1 MHMPAEIQHRL
12 RRSILVALDGDL
24 DRIVKGGEISPERR
38 IGIHRNHLQISL
50 AQALATSF
58 PSTRAVVG
66 TDFFEQTARAF
77 ALAHP
82 PAGPC
87 LFEYGAD
94 LPDYLDGLPAL
105 RELPYLGDLAR
116 FEWQLNAV
124 HHAPD
129 HGVFD
134 PAKLAMLAPDEM
146 VSVRF
151 IPAPSVRLFR
161 SRFPILDIRRLA
173 RGETAD
179 AVSLDAGGVSL
190 LIRRTDDRVVW
201 REMAEMEYAFAEALI
216 SGDKLADA
224 ALPNLDLAATLTA
237 LLRDGVFL
245 DLEAGM
251 RE

>member
-1 MHMPAEIQHRL
+1 MLAEIQHRL

-58 PSTRAVVG
+58 PATRAVVG

-116 FEWQLNAV
+116 FEWLLNAV

-129 HGVFD
+129 HGVLD
-134 PAKLAMLAPDEM
+134 AARLAAVPPAAVANL
-146 VSVRF
+146 RF
-151 IPAPSVRLFR
+151 LPVPSARLFE
-161 SRFPILDIRRLA
+161 SAFPILQIWRLA
-173 RGETAD
+173 KGHAAEG
-179 AVSLDAGGVSL
+179 VSLDEGGVRLLIQRRGDIALWRALPAAEYGFLGALFAGGTL
-190 LIRRTDDRVVW
+190 
-201 REMAEMEYAFAEALI
+201 
-216 SGDKLADA
+216 GDA
-224 ALPNLDLAATLTA
+224 ASPDLDLAAA
-237 LLRDGVFL
+237 LARCLGDGVFL
-245 DLEAGM
+245 DLLSGDTLS
-251 RE
+251 